1 MKSIGSISIYGLIFG
16 MIGTTLGGILGAL
29 LNVKSN
35 KLISFIL
42 EFAAGLMTAVIC
54 FDLIPESLEIVGI
67 IVCIFGIFLGTL
79 SMIICDKIVDICFKN
94 KDNYSNSLI
103 KTGIIIFI
111 GLAVH
116 NFPEGL
122 AIGAG
127 FEASTTLRT
136 FISNSNCST

>member
-1 MKSIGSISIYGLIFG
+1 

-67 IVCIFGIFLGTL
+67 TVCIFGIFLGTL

-94 KDNYSNSLI
+94 KDN
-103 KTGIIIFI
+103 F
-111 GLAVH
+111 
-116 NFPEGL
+116 
-122 AIGAG
+122 
-127 FEASTTLRT
+127 
-136 FISNSNCST
+136 